1 MYRDPNVFP
10 PTPKNTAIDRLKELW
25 NDQPLVVIGVA
36 AGATA
41 SLAKLIDAVTKASN
55 SRVWKREVRRRET
68 LGKRP

>member
-41 SLAKLIDAVTKASN
+41 SLAKFIDAVTKASN